1 MDVIGNK
8 VPKYKLTDDQVNFQK
23 QYAQLRKVAKLLEQK
38 TLMLQS
44 QSKSVA
50 EAWLNLRKQFKML
63 SPPQEPTKEIPG
75 MDFSLQLG
83 DVKAPRPPA
92 QPTKEIPAQ
101 QSMPSQEDMMIRY

>member
-75 MDFSLQLG
+75 MDFGLQLGDFSLQLG
-83 DVKAPRPPA
+83 DVKAPRP
-92 QPTKEIPAQ
+92 PAQ